1 MEDLN
6 NLLNGGEVP
15 NLFPA
20 DERVQVRPLPAYC
33 LPDLPGACQSVRC
46 AGAVMCT
53 RVKHVAHD
61 EEGRL
66 AGLGARP
73 RGRRARGH
81 ALAGAGAVT
90 QTRPELASMP

>member
-53 RVKHVAHD
+53 
-61 EEGRL
+61 
-66 AGLGARP
+66 
-73 RGRRARGH
+73 
-81 ALAGAGAVT
+81 
-90 QTRPELASMP
+90 